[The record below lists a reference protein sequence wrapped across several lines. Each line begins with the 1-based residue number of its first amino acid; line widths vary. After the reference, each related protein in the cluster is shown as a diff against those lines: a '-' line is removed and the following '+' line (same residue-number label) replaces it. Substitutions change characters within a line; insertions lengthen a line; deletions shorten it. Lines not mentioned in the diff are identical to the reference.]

1 MKTQPQPP
9 PNEAAVLYYDD
20 VAIIEPPDTPDT
32 SEQQLLDAL
41 ELFLLRACIAE
52 PAQCA
57 A

>member
-1 MKTQPQPP
+1 MKPLQPP
-9 PNEAAVLYYDD
+9 PNEVALLYYDD
-20 VAIIEPPDTPDT
+20 VIIIDAPDAPDA